1 MDYELNGWNEIENI
15 LNVIFKQHNDKT
27 NKPSTN
33 STRLVKYQF
42 LIFLFSNFVWDGK
55 MCQNL
60 KSNIVVRRLNYHNR
74 WQYFVII
81 WRLEQL
87 FNEHVV
93 FWLMWLDFALCFW
106 IWYALGL

>member
-1 MDYELNGWNEIENI
+1 MKFIILYIIMDYELNGWNEIENI

-55 MCQNL
+55 MCKNL
-60 KSNIVVRRLNYHNR
+60 RVMLS
-74 WQYFVII
+74 Q
-81 WRLEQL
+81 E
-87 FNEHVV
+87 
-93 FWLMWLDFALCFW
+93 
-106 IWYALGL
+106 G